1 MAWLLLLNILSVRLI
16 YVVGLHQI
24 FSLLCDS
31 EFYEYSN
38 IYSYI
43 LLTGIHVVSRL
54 GLFVNKVGV
63 KINNVGLSIK
73 RTQNK
78 RSVYVLPLSL
88 HYTKGTIETNVVYS
102 TQNGLT

>member
-24 FSLLCDS
+24 FSLLYDL
-31 EFYEYSN
+31 EFYKHSN
-38 IYSYI
+38 IYLYI
-43 LLTGIHVVSRL
+43 LLTGIHVVSSL

-78 RSVYVLPLSL
+78 CSVYVLPLSL
-88 HYTKGTIETNVVYS
+88 HYTKGTIETDFIYS
-102 TQNGLT
+102 TQNGLN